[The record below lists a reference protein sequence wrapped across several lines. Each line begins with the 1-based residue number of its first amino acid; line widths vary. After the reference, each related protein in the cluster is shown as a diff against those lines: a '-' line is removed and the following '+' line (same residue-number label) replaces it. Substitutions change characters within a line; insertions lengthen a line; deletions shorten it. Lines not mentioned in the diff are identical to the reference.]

1 MGQAA
6 SIIRAF
12 SCEYCAKFVFNAMD
26 VKSRCCD
33 CFDCE
38 FVTEKVDL
46 PDDDSEFSV
55 EVDGCCGA
63 RVK

>member
-1 MGQAA
+1 M
-6 SIIRAF
+6 INAF
-12 SCEYCAKFVFNAMD
+12 SCESCAKFVFNAMD

-46 PDDDSEFSV
+46 PYDDSEFSV
-55 EVDGCCGA
+55 EVDGCCEA
-63 RVK
+63 HSK

>member
-6 SIIRAF
+6 NIIKAF
-12 SCEYCAKFVFNAMD
+12 SCDACAKFVFNGMD

-38 FVTEKVDL
+38 FVTEKVDI
-46 PDDDSEFSV
+46 PDDVSELSV
-55 EVDGCCGA
+55 EVEGCCVA
-63 RVK
+63 KSK

>member
-6 SIIRAF
+6 SVIKAL
-12 SCEYCAKFVFNAMD
+12 SCQDCALFVCNAMD

-38 FVTEKVDL
+38 FVTEKVDI
-46 PDDDSEFSV
+46 PDDASELSV
-55 EVDGCCGA
+55 EVEGCCAA
-63 RVK
+63 RSK

>member
-12 SCEYCAKFVFNAMD
+12 SCQDCAKFVFNAMD

-38 FVTEKVDL
+38 FVTEKVDI
-46 PDDDSEFSV
+46 PDDVSELSV
-55 EVDGCCGA
+55 EVERCCVA
-63 RVK
+63 KSK

>member
-6 SIIRAF
+6 GIIKAF
-12 SCEYCAKFVFNAMD
+12 SCESCSKFVFNAMT

-38 FVTEKVDL
+38 FVTEKVDI
-46 PDDDSEFSV
+46 PDDVSELSV
-55 EVDGCCGA
+55 EVEGCCVA
-63 RVK
+63 KSK